1 MSEFCCGGI
10 RFRLSKA
17 REAGNTPFSQ
27 LLTYRSHLDSY
38 RSSAEGMSYQDYLG
52 ALLVC
57 HGAKKAIAGLMDV
70 MESDIRQTPGN
81 SNFRLD
87 GLIDGMQACIPG
99 SQRLYR
105 KL

>member
-1 MSEFCCGGI
+1 
-10 RFRLSKA
+10 
-17 REAGNTPFSQ
+17 
-27 LLTYRSHLDSY
+27 
-38 RSSAEGMSYQDYLG
+38 MSYQDYLG

-81 SNFRLD
+81 SNFRAGWPD
-87 GLIDGMQACIPG
+87 RRDAGMYPG